1 MLARLANPYRRK
13 DQLKKNPVISNEEL
27 DDVAE
32 GLGGEEREGVAGG
45 KLGEGIAKAF
55 D

>member
-1 MLARLANPYRRK
+1 MSRK
-13 DQLKKNPVISNEEL
+13 DQLKKNPVLGDGEL
-27 DDVAE
+27 DEVAE